1 MVIIMSISWLKYVN
15 DKKSFKIFK
24 AFGMDVFEIED
35 LDKTDE
41 KIEELVKQ
49 NYNTIVLSNQVANF
63 SEDIIKKYSK
73 KDNINIIIAQGKFG
87 EL

>member
-1 MVIIMSISWLKYVN
+1 MVIIMGISWLKYSK

-41 KIEELVKQ
+41 KIEELIKQ
-49 NYNTIVLSNQVANF
+49 KYNTIVISSQVASF
-63 SEDIIKKYSK
+63 SQDIIKKYNK
-73 KDNINIIIAQGKFG
+73 KDNINIIIAPGKF
-87 EL
+87 E

>member
-1 MVIIMSISWLKYVN
+1 MVISMSISWLKYSK

-41 KIEELVKQ
+41 KIEELIKQ
-49 NYNTIVLSNQVANF
+49 NYNTIIISNEVANF

-73 KDNINIIIAQGKFG
+73 KDNINIIIAPGKF
-87 EL
+87 E

>member
-1 MVIIMSISWLKYVN
+1 MSISWLRYVN

-49 NYNTIVLSNQVANF
+49 NYNIIVLSNQVANF

-73 KDNINIIIAQGKFG
+73 KDNINIIIAPGKF
-87 EL
+87 

>member
-1 MVIIMSISWLKYVN
+1 MGISWLKYSK

-41 KIEELVKQ
+41 KIEDLIKQ
-49 NYNTIVLSNQVANF
+49 NYNTIIISNEVANF

-73 KDNINIIIAQGKFG
+73 KDNINIIIAPGKF
-87 EL
+87 